1 MKNALTESGEAENPQ
16 RCSSLNG
23 PLRAWSKD
31 REIDPS
37 IP

>member
-23 PLRAWSKD
+23 PQRAWSKD
-31 REIDPS
+31 EEIDPS

>member
-1 MKNALTESGEAENPQ
+1 MKDALTESGEAENPQ

-31 REIDPS
+31 DNHLS